1 MGLNFATIMFT
12 VINFALLFA
21 IIVVIY
27 KVIQS
32 FKSFINRNKEME
44 KKIDIILKKLR
55 NWEDYFYWG
64 FKKRY
69 RLKSISL
76 H

>member
-21 IIVVIY
+21 IIIVIY

-44 KKIDIILKKLR
+44 KKIDIIIKKLG

-64 FKKRY
+64 
-69 RLKSISL
+69 
-76 H
+76 